1 MRPELGD
8 GELHDDPG
16 LMHEAGPSA
25 GPKKQIVILVVCLV
39 AVLVLGAAG
48 WKALQPPGGAWLHSL
63 DEGLD
68 VDSSELSIPVNTT
81 ASPHPRVSL
90 TLSALSRSDE
100 IVLLMFGDRKREVY
114 EAAKQTANGYPVFHL
129 LRQKRAPVYVYWAP

>member
-1 MRPELGD
+1 
-8 GELHDDPG
+8 
-16 LMHEAGPSA
+16 
-25 GPKKQIVILVVCLV
+25 
-39 AVLVLGAAG
+39 
-48 WKALQPPGGAWLHSL
+48 
-63 DEGLD
+63 
-68 VDSSELSIPVNTT
+68 
-81 ASPHPRVSL
+81 VSL